1 MKHHFNVSN
10 SYVIH
15 KLKVVVFPWTHKSWS
30 RRVHRSEQGQAE
42 YQDPRDDINSPD
54 LYIPRRLTRLFFLS
68 PFISTCSI
76 CSHGIRDI
84 RSYISIPFWSAIQV
98 PSPGKSSPVSFSDIH
113 IYSSFCSGSRR
124 ISIIRPRCSFCR
136 FSVRLR
142 GVLSPQCSSQQS
154 SGRYHCLLWVQIR
167 GVRNMPSHM
176 PTILIFTCSV
186 ILTILSSYLYV
197 SGALYYIIFFYFFFA
212 NGLFLLRSL
221 RSLVLPDP
229 TVLNTS
235 STATVSPGLRR
246 RRITFLLIE
255 AACQFVYML
264 WLVRRV

>member
-54 LYIPRRLTRLFFLS
+54 LYIPRTLASLFPAIISFEFVLFAVMAFVTYVLISAFHSGLQSRFHPQVNPVHSRSPRHSFFL
-68 PFISTCSI
+68 
-76 CSHGIRDI
+76 
-84 RSYISIPFWSAIQV
+84 
-98 PSPGKSSPVSFSDIH
+98 KSGPW
-113 IYSSFCSGSRR
+113 R
-124 ISIIRPRCSFCR
+124 ISIICPRRSLCR
-136 FSVRLR
+136 FPVRIR
-142 GVLSPQCSSQQS
+142 RVLSTQCSSQQS
-154 SGRYHCLLWVQIR
+154 SGRYHRLLWIQIR
-167 GVRNMPSHM
+167 RVRIIPLSIFKML
-176 PTILIFTCSV
+176 TFTCSV
-186 ILTILSSYLYV
+186 ILTILSSYLYF

-229 TVLNTS
+229 AVLNTS